1 MTDTDV
7 SRVAPV
13 AGAPIPAAI
22 TVELSRDD
30 AEVVLGAVV
39 RQLDAGSFLERL
51 ALLSLVCQLR
61 HQLEREPY
69 EAPAL
74 LPLGTQTEL
83 AEAARIV
90 HHVEVEHLRLTWRAR
105 CAGCNA
111 AVYRRD
117 RAAADAWA
125 VMHEADVEDMPG
137 AGGAA

>member
-1 MTDTDV
+1 MAVPQAT
-7 SRVAPV
+7 APPL
-13 AGAPIPAAI
+13 GAPIPPAAI
-22 TVELSRDD
+22 TVELTRAD
-30 AEVVLGAVV
+30 AEVLLGAVV

-105 CAGCNA
+105 CAGCGGG
-111 AVYRRD
+111 VYRRD
-117 RAAADAWA
+117 RSEADA
-125 VMHEADVEDMPG
+125 
-137 AGGAA
+137 